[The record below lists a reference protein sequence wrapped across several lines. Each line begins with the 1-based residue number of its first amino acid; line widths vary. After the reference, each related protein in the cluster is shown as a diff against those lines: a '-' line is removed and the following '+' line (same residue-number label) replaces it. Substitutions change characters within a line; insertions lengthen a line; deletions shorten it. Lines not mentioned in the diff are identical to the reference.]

1 MRAPLIRV
9 RTRGQEPCCSS
20 VSELQGG
27 GPSGEGRGGE
37 AQSPDPALPKAH
49 TCPGCPPPAPVLQ
62 LTLHREAEGNLLG
75 AQWVLSSAGDFSS
88 ISSHYL
94 WYFQDPGAGDG
105 GRLQG
110 WGSPEPAQL
119 CRGVAVSN
127 TEQLQRL
134 ALLDG
139 KERGVLQNLEGFG
152 GREGQRQRDGLG
164 KAGTSLLL
172 QCPH

>member
-1 MRAPLIRV
+1 MRRKPAPMRAPLIRV

-49 TCPGCPPPAPVLQ
+49 TCQAAHPPAPVLQ

-75 AQWVLSSAGDFSS
+75 AQWVLSSAGDFS
-88 ISSHYL
+88 ISSRCL
-94 WYFQDPGAGDG
+94 RYFQDPSAGDG

-110 WGSPEPAQL
+110 RGSPEPAQL

-127 TEQLQRL
+127 TQQLQCL
-134 ALLDG
+134 AL
-139 KERGVLQNLEGFG
+139 
-152 GREGQRQRDGLG
+152 
-164 KAGTSLLL
+164 
-172 QCPH
+172 